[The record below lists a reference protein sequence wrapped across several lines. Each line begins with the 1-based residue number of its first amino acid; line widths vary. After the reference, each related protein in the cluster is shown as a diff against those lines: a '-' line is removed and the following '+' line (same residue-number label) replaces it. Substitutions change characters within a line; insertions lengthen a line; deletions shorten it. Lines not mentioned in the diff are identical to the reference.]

1 MSPPQKSDEQQKAAA
16 RGSRASRPGAQTVSS
31 AEAAKFDQRIAEKRN
46 ESTMCAP
53 RELQSMEQDLEA
65 KQKGRSVLNEP
76 AKPGAYSQA
85 NSMARTELETLESDV
100 VAKNRAR
107 RQPGAEA
114 VALDSKV
121 AAKMRGETAVNEQ
134 LSSLESAVQAKMKQQ
149 PGAQVESLDMK
160 VAAKTRGET
169 AVNNELRSLEDA
181 VHAKMRSSGGQTSS
195 SNSSPGARTS
205 LNDFEDAVM
214 AKNHRAHSEISRL
227 DERIA
232 TKNAAAGYSNSAAAS
247 LPTPQSLQEAEETVL
262 KKKQASN
269 GPSGLSP
276 DRDPLEQNPNGLSKS
291 DGRELSNDGLLP
303 HGGVA
308 SDVEYGEYGGVNE
321 EGLAVAFAV
330 EEDDDDMYIPSAV
343 EYDPDAK
350 PPMYRNRRFRL
361 YAFLAIV
368 VVIVATIGAAVGIT
382 LSQEEV
388 PEIPY
393 RETLG
398 IRENVEK
405 VVGADALED
414 LGSPYRM
421 ALDWII
427 HKDPQQQTPDN
438 PSFLQRY
445 FAAYMYYA
453 TSEKQPWHSCAP
465 AKEGEDSDCIY
476 LELLDSSALD
486 YIEVPWK
493 RWLSDLSECAWAGV
507 YCNDREQI
515 RAIELGTLLLKME
528 KIYLETSSFCTQMF
542 SSF

>member
-1 MSPPQKSDEQQKAAA
+1 MSPPQKTDEQQKAAA
-16 RGSRASRPGAQTVSS
+16 RGNRASRPGAQTVSS
-31 AEAAKFDQRIAEKRN
+31 AEAAKLDQRIAQKRN
-46 ESTMCAP
+46 ENTMGTP
-53 RELQSMEQDLEA
+53 RELHSLEQDLSA
-65 KQKGRSVLNEP
+65 KQKGRSVSSEP

-85 NSMARTELETLESDV
+85 NSLARTELETLESDV
-100 VAKNRAR
+100 VAKNQAR

-121 AAKMRGETAVNEQ
+121 AAKVRGETAVNEQ
-134 LSSLESAVQAKMKQQ
+134 LSSLEAAVQAKMKQQ
-149 PGAQVESLDMK
+149 PGAQVEALDMK
-160 VAAKTRGET
+160 VAAKVRGET

-181 VHAKMRSSGGQTSS
+181 VHAKMRSSGGEAISS
-195 SNSSPGARTS
+195 SGPGARTS
-205 LNDFEDAVM
+205 LNDFEDAVI

-232 TKNAAAGYSNSAAAS
+232 TKNAAAGYSTSAAAT

-262 KKKQASN
+262 KKKQASTIL
-269 GPSGLSP
+269 SGLSP
-276 DRDPLEQNPNGLSKS
+276 DRGPLEQNANGLSKS
-291 DGRELSNDGLLP
+291 DERDPANDGLLS

-330 EEDDDDMYIPSAV
+330 EEDDNDMYIPSAV

-405 VVGADALED
+405 IVGADVLKD
-414 LGSPYRM
+414 LGSPYRK

-427 HKDPQQQTPDN
+427 HKDPQQQTPEN

-465 AKEGEDSDCIY
+465 AVEGENSDCIY
-476 LELLDSSALD
+476 LELLDSSSLE

-507 YCNDREQI
+507 YCNDKEQI
-515 RAIELGTLLLKME
+515 RAIELGK
-528 KIYLETSSFCTQMF
+528 FFQ
-542 SSF
+542 